1 MKIKFSDNDILRFL
15 YEEMSEDES
24 KLFLDA
30 LTQDENLWER
40 YEHFQQTTDQVSFLS
55 FEPSEASLSAIMDV
69 VEQEGTG
76 KSKKKFSLRRL
87 STSPYSMGLVAA
99 SFLTLFLFARLG
111 TNIQSASSQE
121 VTLEY
126 EALPAPT
133 LVHEVRME
141 TEEKS
146 DFSWNAQDLDQKLDQ
161 IKQKAQSLSDDP
173 LL

>member
-30 LTQDENLWER
+30 LTEDENLWER
-40 YEHFQQTTDQVSFLS
+40 YEHFQQTTDQVNSLS
-55 FEPSEASLSAIMDV
+55 FEPSEASLSTIMDV
-69 VEQEGTG
+69 VVSEGTSSG
-76 KSKKKFSLRRL
+76 KKFSLRKL
-87 STSPYSMGLVAA
+87 SSSPYIMGLAAA

-111 TNIQSASSQE
+111 TNIQHATSQE
-121 VTLEY
+121 VSLEF
-126 EALPAPT
+126 ETMPVPT
-133 LVHEVRME
+133 LVHEVRIE
-141 TEEKS
+141 SDKKS
-146 DFSWNAQDLDQKLDQ
+146 DISWNAQDLDQKLDQ